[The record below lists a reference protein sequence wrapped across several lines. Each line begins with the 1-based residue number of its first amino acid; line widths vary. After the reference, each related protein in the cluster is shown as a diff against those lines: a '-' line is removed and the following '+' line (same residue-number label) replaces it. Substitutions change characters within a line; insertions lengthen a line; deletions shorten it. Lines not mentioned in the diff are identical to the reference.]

1 MTNLEDIEGVAAG
14 YAEKL
19 RAAGVGSVEALLEK
33 GGTAKGRE
41 EIATA
46 SGIGDAHVLKWV
58 NHADLFRIHGVGGEY
73 AELLEAAGVDSV
85 AELAQRN
92 ATNLGAR
99 LTEINDAKH
108 LVRSV
113 PALTQVEKWIA
124 EAKELPRA
132 VSH

>member
-1 MTNLEDIEGVAAG
+1 MTKLEEIEGVAAG

-41 EIATA
+41 EIAAA
-46 SGIGDAHVLKWV
+46 SGVGGAHVLKWV
-58 NHADLFRIHGVGGEY
+58 NHADLFRINGVGGEY

-92 ATNLGAR
+92 VANLTAR
-99 LTEINDAKH
+99 LAEINDDKH

-113 PALTQVEKWIA
+113 PSPSQVEKWVA
-124 EAKELPRA
+124 EAKGLPRA